1 MYGVDAQTLTE
12 PATIES
18 LLLKGARA
26 AGATILFSHFHTFG
40 PGKGVTGVVLL
51 AESHISIHTWPE
63 FGFVAAD
70 IFMCGKAE
78 PKLALEV
85 IRLALEPASCSVQ
98 TISRGLSE
106 RLQTAIESQ

>member
-1 MYGVDAQTLTE
+1 MHGVDAQTLTE
-12 PATIES
+12 SATIES
-18 LLLKGARA
+18 LLLKSAHA
-26 AGATILFSHFHTFG
+26 AGANVLFCHFHTFG
-40 PGKGVTGVVLL
+40 PGQGVTGVVLL

-78 PKLALEV
+78 PELALEV
-85 IRLALEPASCSVQ
+85 IRLALEPASCKVQ

-106 RLQTAIESQ
+106 RWQAALEAQ